1 MTGRFIDKKS
11 KKPAVPTMSDV
22 ARRAGVSTMTVS
34 RALRDGASI
43 AGDTREKIMKAVNA
57 LGYVLDQSAGSL
69 SSKRTGFVAALVPSL
84 NNSNFAD
91 TARGLTDA
99 LQGSGLQLLLGYTDY
114 STEKEEELIES
125 MLRRRPEAIVVT
137 GGKHT
142 VRGRRLLEKA
152 GIPVIETWDLPS
164 RPVCHV
170 VGFSNAEAA
179 ASLVE
184 YLHGKG
190 YRKIGFIGGTSNRD
204 TRGAD
209 RRLGYERAMA
219 ALGLADTRIISF
231 GTPPIS
237 MKQGGEALARLV
249 EQWPDVEAA
258 ICVSD
263 LSAFGALTE
272 CQRRNWAVPKRIA
285 IAGFGDFE
293 ISRCSYPSITT
304 VGVNCYEIG
313 KRAGDLLLR
322 AIEGERA
329 RKPIAAETIMTD
341 YAVIARES
349 A

>member
-1 MTGRFIDKKS
+1 MVRRAVEVKAARPS
-11 KKPAVPTMSDV
+11 VPTMSDV
-22 ARRAGVSTMTVS
+22 ARKAGVSTMTVS

-43 AGDTREKIMKAVNA
+43 ASETREKIMKAVEE

-114 STEKEEELIES
+114 SIEKEDELIES

-142 VRGRRLLEKA
+142 LRGRKLLENA
-152 GIPVIETWDLPS
+152 GIPVIETWDLPPK
-164 RPVCHV
+164 PVCHV

-179 ASLVE
+179 ETLVKH
-184 YLHGKG
+184 LFGRG

-219 ALGLADTRIISF
+219 ALGLNDTRIISF

-249 EQWPDVEAA
+249 DQWPDVEAA

-272 CQRRNWAVPKRIA
+272 CQRRNWHVPKRIA

-293 ISRCSYPSITT
+293 ISSCSHPTITT
-304 VGVNCYEIG
+304 VSVKSYDIG
-313 KRAGDLLLR
+313 RQAGELLLR
-322 AIEGERA
+322 AIEGERS
-329 RKPIAAETIMTD
+329 RTPTAAETILTE
-341 YAVIARES
+341 YEVIARES
-349 A
+349 T

>member
-1 MTGRFIDKKS
+1 MVGRTGNAKS
-11 KKPAVPTMSDV
+11 IRPSAPTMSDV
-22 ARRAGVSTMTVS
+22 ARRAGVSKMTVS

-43 AGDTREKIMKAVNA
+43 ASDTREKIMKAVDD

-99 LQGSGLQLLLGYTDY
+99 LQGAGLQLLLGYTDY

-142 VRGRRLLEKA
+142 PRGRKLLENA
-152 GIPVIETWDLPS
+152 GIPVIETWDLPPN
-164 RPVCHV
+164 PVRHV

-179 ASLVE
+179 EALVK
-184 YLHGKG
+184 YLYERG

-219 ALGLADTRIISF
+219 ALGLKETRIISF
-231 GTPPIS
+231 GMPPIS
-237 MKQGGEALARLV
+237 MRQGGEALARLV

-272 CQRRNWAVPKRIA
+272 CQRRKWPVPKRIA

-293 ISRCSYPSITT
+293 ISSCSHPSITT
-304 VGVNCYEIG
+304 VGVNCYDIG
-313 KRAGDLLLR
+313 KRSGELLLR
-322 AIEGERA
+322 AIEGERSNA
-329 RKPIAAETIMTD
+329 SIAAETIITQ
-341 YAVIARES
+341 YAVIPRDS

>member
-1 MTGRFIDKKS
+1 LSGRLKS
-11 KKPAVPTMSDV
+11 AKEDRLTPPTMSDV
-22 ARRAGVSTMTVS
+22 ARRAGVSAMTVS
-34 RALRDGASI
+34 RALKDGTSI
-43 AGDTREKIMKAVNA
+43 ANETRNKIKKAVDE

-69 SSKRTGFVAALVPSL
+69 SSKRSGFVAALIPSI

-99 LQGSGLQLLLGYTDY
+99 LHGSGLQLLLGYTDY
-114 STEKEEELIES
+114 SIEKEEELIES

-142 VRGRRLLEKA
+142 VRSRKLLENA
-152 GIPVIETWDLPS
+152 AIPVIETWDLPPK
-164 RPVCHV
+164 PVQHV

-179 ASLVE
+179 ETLVK
-184 YLHGKG
+184 YLYDRG

-209 RRLGYERAMA
+209 RKVGYERAMA
-219 ALGLADTRIISF
+219 ALGLKETRIMSF

-263 LSAFGALTE
+263 LSAFGALVE
-272 CQRRNWAVPKRIA
+272 CQRRKWEVPKHIA

-293 ISRCSYPSITT
+293 ISNCCYPTITT
-304 VGVNCYEIG
+304 VAINCYDLG
-313 KRAGDLLLR
+313 RKSGDLLLR

-329 RKPIAAETIMTD
+329 EKPIAAETIITD
-341 YAVIARES
+341 YAVIARDS